1 MKLNP
6 IEAFEQVKMMAI
18 LLDTRYIMGKKSKVP
33 GAPVLDS
40 SPEVREA
47 LKGLKSDD
55 LKNIRADAIFGTKG
69 NQQ

>member
-1 MKLNP
+1 MKFNP
-6 IEAFEQVKMMAI
+6 IEAFETVKMRVF
-18 LLDTRYIMGKKSKVP
+18 LYSGYCTGKQAKVP

-40 SPEVREA
+40 PPEVREA
-47 LKGLKSDD
+47 LKKLKSDD